1 MRARSHT
8 ELDSRQHLVPL
19 KTCSPSQ
26 NELHITH
33 QRTGH
38 ISWIKRYL
46 YINIRIQ
53 ICCLFSSPLI

>member
-38 ISWIKRYL
+38 VSWIKRYL
-46 YINIRIQ
+46 YMYTDL
-53 ICCLFSSPLI
+53 LFSSYLIS